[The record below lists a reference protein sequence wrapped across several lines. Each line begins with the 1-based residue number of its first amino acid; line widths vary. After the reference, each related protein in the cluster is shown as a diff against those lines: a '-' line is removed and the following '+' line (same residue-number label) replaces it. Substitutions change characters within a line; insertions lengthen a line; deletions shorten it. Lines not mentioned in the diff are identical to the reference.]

1 MAKCEITIEIKASD
15 NEIKQ
20 ICKELGDRTLT
31 CDNLDKYSRTWRR
44 LLERVGE
51 KIARVESKADEKGS
65 DSDADKL

>member
-1 MAKCEITIEIKASD
+1 MAKSEITIEIKASD

-20 ICKELGDRTLT
+20 ICKELGGRAMT

-51 KIARVESKADEKGS
+51 KIAKAESKADEEGS